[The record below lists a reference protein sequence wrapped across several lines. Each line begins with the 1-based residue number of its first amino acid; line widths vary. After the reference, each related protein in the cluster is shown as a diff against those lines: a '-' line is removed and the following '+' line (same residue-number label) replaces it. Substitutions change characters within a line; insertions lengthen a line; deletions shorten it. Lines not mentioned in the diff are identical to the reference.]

1 MKRKE
6 GYHMGYF
13 SDTYYSEKDRKYDED
28 VLTVREMMD
37 MLAIGKNTAYKLL
50 KDGTIQSFRLGNSYK
65 VLRKSVQE
73 YIYSHY
79 AQ

>member
-1 MKRKE
+1 M
-6 GYHMGYF
+6 
-13 SDTYYSEKDRKYDED
+13 SYYSDPYYDEKERKYDQD

-50 KDGTIQSFRLGNSYK
+50 KDGTIQYFRLGNSYK
-65 VLRKSVQE
+65 VLRKSVQD

-79 AQ
+79 GH

>member
-1 MKRKE
+1 MSLFTE
-6 GYHMGYF
+6 
-13 SDTYYSEKDRKYDED
+13 SDYNIKNRAYNED
-28 VLTVREMMD
+28 ILTVNEMMD

-50 KDGTIQSFRLGNSYK
+50 REGKIKSFRLGNSYK

-79 AQ
+79 NSVSDLFWI